1 MLRNTK
7 GIVLR
12 SVKYGETSLILSIF
26 TEVLGLQS
34 YMVKGIRS
42 EKARSKRAGLL
53 QVASLLDLVSEHKPN
68 RQLQHI
74 KEFQPAYIY
83 QSLQEEIVKNSIAVY
98 SVELLSRLL
107 PQDEVM
113 EELFLFVYAYFLH
126 LDQVP
131 VREAANLPL
140 LFTIRCGQ
148 YFGYNL
154 SGSYSEDT
162 PYITPEEGIFTAQM
176 PVSSSTL
183 YEADAALLSRLSAL
197 EGLEQ
202 AGSVSMNAAQ
212 RNRLL
217 DWYLQFLQYH
227 TQHLGKLR
235 SPDILRTILH

>member
-26 TEVLGLQS
+26 TEVIGLQS
-34 YMVKGIRS
+34 YMLKGVRS

-53 QVASLLDLVSEHKPN
+53 QVASLLDLVTEHKPN

-74 KEFQPAYIY
+74 KEFQPAHIY

-113 EELFLFVYAYFLH
+113 EELFHFVYAYFLH

-154 SGSYSEDT
+154 SGSYSGDT

-183 YEADAALLSRLSAL
+183 YEADAELLSRLSAL

-212 RNRLL
+212 RNRML

-235 SPDILRTILH
+235 SPDILRAILH

>member
-1 MLRNTK
+1 MLHNTK

-42 EKARSKRAGLL
+42 EKAKSKRAGLL
-53 QVASLLDLVSEHKPN
+53 QVTSLLDLVAENKPN

-74 KEFQPAYIY
+74 KEFQAAYIY
-83 QSLQEEIVKNSIAVY
+83 QSLQEEIIKNSIAVY

-113 EELFLFVYAYFLH
+113 SELFHFVYGYFLH
-126 LDQVP
+126 LDRVP

-140 LFTIRCGQ
+140 FFTMRCGQ
-148 YFGYNL
+148 YFGYHL
-154 SGSYSEDT
+154 SGTCSPET
-162 PYITPEEGIFTAQM
+162 PYLTPEEGIFTAQL
-176 PVSSSTL
+176 PYSASTL
-183 YEADAALLSRLSAL
+183 QEGDGYLLSRMASL
-197 EGLEQ
+197 EGLAD
-202 AGSVSMNAAQ
+202 AGSVTMNATQ

-217 DWYLQFLQYH
+217 DWYLLFLQYH

>member
-1 MLRNTK
+1 MLHNTK

-34 YMVKGIRS
+34 YMLKGVRS
-42 EKARSKRAGLL
+42 NKAKSQRAGLL
-53 QVASLLDLVSEHKPN
+53 QIGSLLDLITEHKPN

-74 KEFQPAYIY
+74 KEFQPAHIY
-83 QSLQEEIVKNSIAVY
+83 QSLQEEIIKNSIAVY

-113 EELFLFVYAYFLH
+113 GDLFGFVYGYFLH

-140 LFTIRCGQ
+140 VFTIQCGQ

-154 SGSYSEDT
+154 SGSYSPET
-162 PYITPEEGIFTAQM
+162 PYITPEEGIFTAQL
-176 PVSSSTL
+176 PTTAS
-183 YEADAALLSRLSAL
+183 ALHEEDGSVLARMIAL
-197 EGLEQ
+197 EGL
-202 AGSVSMNAAQ
+202 AYAPSVAMNAAQ

-217 DWYLQFLQYH
+217 DWYLLFLQYH